1 MIWGSPAREEE
12 KFSETDGIHVK
23 QMVTV
28 RTKIRGT
35 PSGLPRVLL
44 GRASSRRAV
53 FLLALGRRGV
63 GESPHFGSS
72 TCNSW
77 LPRV

>member
-1 MIWGSPAREEE
+1 MVWGSPAREEE

-35 PSGLPRVLL
+35 PSGVPCVLL

-53 FLLALGRRGV
+53 FVV
-63 GESPHFGSS
+63 GTWEEGCGTVPTF
-72 TCNSW
+72 W
-77 LPRV
+77 IIYV